1 MQPAKLIN
9 PHLQQHQ
16 SGEESQFMNTKSC
29 GCQHNNTNRGEQMF
43 DYELETPMS
52 REYECEFASEYESEE
67 FLPFLVPLL
76 AKAAPMAIKAVGS
89 LLSNRGQRRRQREFE
104 FEYEAGLNSEYNSEF
119 EGEYEGDP
127 FIGNLLQGL
136 GGALGLAEGEFEY
149 EYEYESEFESSPMT
163 EYEMVMENL
172 AYRAAHSESE
182 AEAEAFLGALVPM
195 AARLIPSAAKA
206 ITAVAPSLVQG
217 VAKMGRALYN
227 SPSTRQLLQTVP
239 EVLKGTVKTLSQQ
252 VAQGKPLSQ
261 STAVKA
267 LAANTAK
274 VLDNPKKV
282 NNTMKKSHKAQ
293 HQMQPKTTGKRRR
306 VPA

>member
-1 MQPAKLIN
+1 
-9 PHLQQHQ
+9 
-16 SGEESQFMNTKSC
+16 
-29 GCQHNNTNRGEQMF
+29 MF
-43 DYELETPMS
+43 EYELETTMS
-52 REYECEFASEYESEE
+52 REYECEFASQYESEE
-67 FLPFLVPLL
+67 FLPFLAPLL

-89 LLSNRGQRRRQREFE
+89 LLANRGQRRRQREFE
-104 FEYEAGLNSEYNSEF
+104 FEYEDELNSEYNSEY

-127 FIGNLLQGL
+127 FIGNLLKGL
-136 GGALGLAEGEFEY
+136 GGAFSGGGALGLGEGEFEY
-149 EYEYESEFESSPMT
+149 EYEFESEFESSPMS

-239 EVLKGTVKTLSQQ
+239 EVLKGTVNTLSHQ

-282 NNTMKKSHKAQ
+282 NNAMKKSHKAQ
-293 HQMQPKTTGKRRR
+293 HQMQPKMTGKHRR

>member
-1 MQPAKLIN
+1 
-9 PHLQQHQ
+9 
-16 SGEESQFMNTKSC
+16 
-29 GCQHNNTNRGEQMF
+29 MF
-43 DYELETPMS
+43 EYELETNLD

-76 AKAAPMAIKAVGS
+76 AKAAPMAIKAIGS
-89 LLSNRGQRRRQREFE
+89 LIAGRRKKRQREFE
-104 FEYEAGLNSEYNSEF
+104 FEYEGQ
-119 EGEYEGDP
+119 YEGDP

-136 GGALGLAEGEFEY
+136 GNAIGLGEGEY
-149 EYEYESEFESSPMT
+149 EYEYEFESEFESAPMS

-206 ITAVAPSLVQG
+206 ISAVTPQLIQG

-239 EVLKGTVKTLSQQ
+239 EVLKGTVKTLAHQ
-252 VAQGKPLSQ
+252 VAQGKPVSQ
-261 STAVKA
+261 KTAVRA

-282 NNTMKKSHKAQ
+282 STVMKKCHKVQ
-293 HQMQPKTTGKRRR
+293 HQLQPKTNGKCRC
-306 VPA
+306 A